1 MRLQQVVVNLL
12 DNASKFTRDG
22 GHIWLTLAR
31 EGDGGARAYAAV
43 RVRDDG
49 MGISRV
55 LLPRIFE
62 LFTQGQE
69 VSSERGRAGI
79 GVGLSLVKSLVE
91 LHGGKIEAVSAG
103 EALGS
108 EFVLRLPVLDAARI
122 PAQARGGKKPAGV
135 DAPSRR
141 ILVVDDNPDVGD
153 ALRGLLAMQGH
164 EAHIARD
171 GADAVARASELR
183 PDIVLLDIS
192 LPDVDG
198 YEVARRLRALDATR
212 HALILALTGFGQH
225 GDLER
230 SRAAGID
237 RHLTKPVDMDELEDC
252 LRREPTAKTRGSE
265 D

>member
-1 MRLQQVVVNLL
+1 M
-12 DNASKFTRDG
+12 KP
-22 GHIWLTLAR
+22 I
-31 EGDGGARAYAAV
+31 
-43 RVRDDG
+43 
-49 MGISRV
+49 RV
-55 LLPRIFE
+55 LLADDHT
-62 LFTQGQE
+62 L
-69 VSSERGRAGI
+69 VLAGI
-79 GVGLSLVKSLVE
+79 
-91 LHGGKIEAVSAG
+91 
-103 EALGS
+103 
-108 EFVLRLPVLDAARI
+108 
-122 PAQARGGKKPAGV
+122 
-135 DAPSRR
+135 
-141 ILVVDDNPDVGD
+141 
-153 ALRGLLAMQGH
+153 RGLLTKLDGVEVVGEAADGH
-164 EAHIARD
+164 ETLRLAEA
-171 GADAVARASELR
+171 LR